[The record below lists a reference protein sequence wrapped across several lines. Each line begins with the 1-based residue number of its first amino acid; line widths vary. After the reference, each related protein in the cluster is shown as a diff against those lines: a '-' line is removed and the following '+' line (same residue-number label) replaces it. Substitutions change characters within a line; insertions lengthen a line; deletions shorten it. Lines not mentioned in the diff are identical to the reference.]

1 MLLNSKDI
9 LEQGLVKTENSHG
22 KPAQVGYDLSLKE
35 VKKVGVPFNYG
46 IVLKEK
52 TTLAATV
59 PVEVKKCK
67 VIGTE
72 EHRIGWLLAAGYYEF
87 TFHEGCKLSPNH
99 TGFICQRSSLL
110 RNGSLIR
117 SSIFDPGFET
127 DNIGTFCLV
136 NEPIF
141 IEQDARV
148 AQMYFFEN
156 STVSADQ
163 LYSGQWQGDKQRKS

>member
-9 LEQGLVKTENSHG
+9 LEKGLVKVENSHG

-35 VKKVGVPFNYG
+35 VRRVGGDGLG
-46 IVLKEK
+46 IGKVLKDK
-52 TTLAATV
+52 TLLNTTR
-59 PVEVKKCK
+59 
-67 VIGTE
+67 VIGTAMLDGVL
-72 EHRIGWLLAAGYYEF
+72 GWILPAGYYEF

-127 DNIGTFCLV
+127 DNIGTYCLI

-141 IEQDARV
+141 IEENARV

>member
-9 LEQGLVKTENSHG
+9 LEKGLIRIENSHG
-22 KPAQVGYDLSLKE
+22 KAAQVGYDLSLKE
-35 VKKVGVPFNYG
+35 VKRVGGVYTIGKILKDKTILNISRTVETTEVDG
-46 IVLKEK
+46 I
-52 TTLAATV
+52 
-59 PVEVKKCK
+59 
-67 VIGTE
+67 
-72 EHRIGWLLAAGYYEF
+72 IGWLLPAGYFEF
-87 TFHEGCKLSPNH
+87 TFHEGCKISSNH

-127 DNIGTFCLV
+127 NNIGTFCLV
-136 NEPIF
+136 HEPIF

-163 LYSGQWQGDKQRKS
+163 LYSGQWQGDQQRKK